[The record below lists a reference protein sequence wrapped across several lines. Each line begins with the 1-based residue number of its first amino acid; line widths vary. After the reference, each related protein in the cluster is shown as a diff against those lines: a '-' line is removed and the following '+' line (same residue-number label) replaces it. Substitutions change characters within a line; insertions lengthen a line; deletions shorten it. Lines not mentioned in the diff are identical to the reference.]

1 MSSYRGII
9 PSPGEINDIWV
20 DMVRWLRQN
29 MPEENDTEPVDL
41 EQELRLA
48 LGDQTL
54 GDNARGDEKISKDN
68 DVLN

>member
-1 MSSYRGII
+1 
-9 PSPGEINDIWV
+9 
-20 DMVRWLRQN
+20 

-54 GDNARGDEKISKDN
+54 DDNARGDEKISKDN